1 MRYDSA
7 VMSKEFTLTARAAA
21 LRGWYRRPLGR
32 LLAEAELS
40 ALGKQLP
47 NLFGYHLMVIDPPW
61 EECRLKDSRIPHHVI
76 QSVEPLTQP
85 TTGLTG
91 YTDDWPILTDSVDAI
106 VLPHTLELSRDPHQ
120 VLREAD
126 RSLIP
131 DGHLVILGF
140 NPRSLWGMRR
150 ILSGKHCHMPWD
162 ARFLSMTRIKDWLG
176 LLGFDTLHGHYLF
189 QRPPL
194 QNPRLLDKLKI
205 IDPPSGYGYMLFSAA
220 YILVARKRTVL
231 LTPLKNGLKQQ
242 RPRLF
247 PVGIPSSSQGNVRRV
262 G

>member
-1 MRYDSA
+1 MNQSRFCYEHNSQLGQALADWYTADPGARVGAHEREVLSGMVNDLFGYQLLQLGELGA
-7 VMSKEFTLTARAAA
+7 DMAHLAQCPIQRKTLVSHRAEAEQP
-21 LRGWYRRPLGR
+21 GVI
-32 LLAEAELS
+32 LAEA
-40 ALGKQLP
+40 QRLP
-47 NLFGYHLMVIDPPW
+47 VASDSIDAVI
-61 EECRLKDSRIPHHVI
+61 LV
-76 QSVEPLTQP
+76 
-85 TTGLTG
+85 
-91 YTDDWPILTDSVDAI
+91 
-106 VLPHTLELSRDPHQ
+106 HTLDFSSDPHQ

-140 NPRSLWGMRR
+140 NPRSIWGVRR
-150 ILSGKHCHMPWD
+150 ILSGKHCQMPWD

-176 LLGFDTLHGHYLF
+176 LLGFDTLHSHYLF

-220 YILVARKRTVL
+220 YILVARKRTVI
-231 LTPLKNGLKQQ
+231 LTPLKNGIKQQ
-242 RPRLF
+242 RPKLF

>member
-1 MRYDSA
+1 MGYDSSI
-7 VMSKEFTLTARAAA
+7 MSAESSMVSRAAA
-21 LRGWYRRPLGR
+21 LRSWYRRPLGR
-32 LLAEAELS
+32 MLADVELS
-40 ALGKQLP
+40 ALARELP

-76 QSVEPLTQP
+76 QSVEPLTQAAA
-85 TTGLTG
+85 GVAG
-91 YTDDWPILTDSVDAI
+91 YTEDWPIRTDSVDAI
-106 VLPHTLELSRDPHQ
+106 VLPHTLELTRDPHQ

-140 NPRSLWGMRR
+140 NPRSLWGVRR
-150 ILSGKHCHMPWD
+150 ILSRRNSSMPWD
-162 ARFLSMTRIKDWLG
+162 ARFLGMHRIKDWLG
-176 LLGFDTLHGHYLF
+176 LLGFDTLQCHYLF

-194 QNPRLLDKLKI
+194 QNTRLLEKLKI

-220 YILVARKRTVL
+220 YILVARKRTVI
-231 LTPLKNGLKQQ
+231 LTPLKNGLRPQ
-242 RPRLF
+242 RRQLF
-247 PVGIPSSSQGNVRRV
+247 PVGIPSSSQGNVRRA